1 MHPHYK
7 ILLAGAAAIAAST
20 GAMAADLPSRKSAPA
35 EYVKICD
42 AYGAGFFYIPGTD
55 TCLKIGGM
63 ARGEFAYIQPGNI
76 LTIPTFKASAPAPG
90 VGNTTFVPRG
100 TIDAAGFSARGR
112 IELDARTQTAWR
124 WRRSTA
130 ATIPAR

>member
-42 AYGAGFFYIPGTD
+42 AYGAGFF
-55 TCLKIGGM
+55 
-63 ARGEFAYIQPGNI
+63 
-76 LTIPTFKASAPAPG
+76 
-90 VGNTTFVPRG
+90 
-100 TIDAAGFSARGR
+100 
-112 IELDARTQTAWR
+112 
-124 WRRSTA
+124 
-130 ATIPAR
+130 